1 MNTLFRLRSASLLL
15 SGLAVAAVVLSSLPV
30 SANNSCQQ
38 SCRAQWNQ
46 CRIATKGASSC
57 DAHLQACMQS
67 CIPRR

>member
-1 MNTLFRLRSASLLL
+1 MNNIFRSRIPTVLLG
-15 SGLAVAAVVLSSLPV
+15 SLAVAAVVLSALPA